1 MKNRASVFFLLL
13 LTSPT
18 SEERR
23 KKTKK
28 TLSPFGFRLQLA
40 RSLLHPPLCRRGLA
54 LQLRLCAL
62 RQIGRGALDLL
73 LRSGDG
79 RGCAVRCVVD
89 APCGVSRCRGDG
101 VRRLVCR
108 GGELRRGLAVLR
120 ERERERERE
129 EKRKRER
136 EEEEREKR
144 KKKRKKKRSV
154 GRGGVDLT
162 RKAMAIGSTSPKS
175 PSGTLMGRF
184 LSQRRTIVSSMYP
197 WL

>member
-1 MKNRASVFFLLL
+1 M
-13 LTSPT
+13 TSPT

-89 APCGVSRCRGDG
+89 APGGVSRRRGDG

-120 ERERERERE
+120 ERDREGE
-129 EKRKRER
+129 EKRKRERR

-144 KKKRKKKRSV
+144 KKKRKKRSV

-175 PSGTLMGRF
+175 RSGTLMGRF
-184 LSQRRTIVSSMYP
+184 LSQRRTIISSMYP

>member
-1 MKNRASVFFLLL
+1 M
-13 LTSPT
+13 
-18 SEERR
+18 
-23 KKTKK
+23 
-28 TLSPFGFRLQLA
+28 
-40 RSLLHPPLCRRGLA
+40 
-54 LQLRLCAL
+54 
-62 RQIGRGALDLL
+62 
-73 LRSGDG
+73 
-79 RGCAVRCVVD
+79 RCVVD
-89 APCGVSRCRGDG
+89 APGGVSRRRGDG

-120 ERERERERE
+120 ERDREGE
-129 EKRKRER
+129 EKRKRERREEEERER

-175 PSGTLMGRF
+175 RSGTLMGRF
-184 LSQRRTIVSSMYP
+184 LSQRRTIISSMYP

>member
-89 APCGVSRCRGDG
+89 APGGVSRCRGDG

-120 ERERERERE
+120 EREREREKRRGRERE

-136 EEEEREKR
+136 GEKR
-144 KKKRKKKRSV
+144 NGKKRSV

-175 PSGTLMGRF
+175 RSGTLMGRF
-184 LSQRRTIVSSMYP
+184 LSQRRTIISSMYP

>member
-1 MKNRASVFFLLL
+1 M
-13 LTSPT
+13 
-18 SEERR
+18 
-23 KKTKK
+23 
-28 TLSPFGFRLQLA
+28 
-40 RSLLHPPLCRRGLA
+40 
-54 LQLRLCAL
+54 
-62 RQIGRGALDLL
+62 
-73 LRSGDG
+73 
-79 RGCAVRCVVD
+79 RCVVD
-89 APCGVSRCRGDG
+89 APGGASRRRGDG

-120 ERERERERE
+120 ERDREGE
-129 EKRKRER
+129 EKRKRERR

-175 PSGTLMGRF
+175 RSGTLMGRF
-184 LSQRRTIVSSMYP
+184 LSQRRTIISSMYP

>member
-1 MKNRASVFFLLL
+1 M
-13 LTSPT
+13 
-18 SEERR
+18 
-23 KKTKK
+23 
-28 TLSPFGFRLQLA
+28 
-40 RSLLHPPLCRRGLA
+40 
-54 LQLRLCAL
+54 
-62 RQIGRGALDLL
+62 
-73 LRSGDG
+73 
-79 RGCAVRCVVD
+79 
-89 APCGVSRCRGDG
+89 
-101 VRRLVCR
+101 RRLVCR